1 MLKEEEFGFSATIW
15 VSADTTKLIQFFY
28 AELALT
34 HHVALAL
41 EHPAEPAIS

>member
-15 VSADTTKLIQFFY
+15 VSADTTKLIQFY